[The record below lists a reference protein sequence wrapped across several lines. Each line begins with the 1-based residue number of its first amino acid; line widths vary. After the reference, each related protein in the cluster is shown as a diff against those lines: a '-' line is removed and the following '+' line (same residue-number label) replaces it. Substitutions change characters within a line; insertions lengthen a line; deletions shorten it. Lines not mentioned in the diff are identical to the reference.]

1 MARRGEPNMRS
12 GSTAT
17 HCARGHKG
25 EAGGQR
31 PLPGWGGARTGQH
44 DEKKTRRPAAREGR
58 GLRGGSVR
66 TGVKVRS
73 IQLNLKPAVRHLLTC
88 NFELLYFKTVMFHL
102 YIITI
107 DP

>member
-1 MARRGEPNMRS
+1 MRGTAVNMRS

-17 HCARGHKG
+17 HCARRHKG

-31 PLPGWGGARTGQH
+31 PLPGWDGAKTRRR
-44 DEKKTRRPAAREGR
+44 DEKTRRPAAREGH

-66 TGVKVRS
+66 TGVRVRS

-88 NFELLYFKTVMFHL
+88 NFELLSFKTVMFHL